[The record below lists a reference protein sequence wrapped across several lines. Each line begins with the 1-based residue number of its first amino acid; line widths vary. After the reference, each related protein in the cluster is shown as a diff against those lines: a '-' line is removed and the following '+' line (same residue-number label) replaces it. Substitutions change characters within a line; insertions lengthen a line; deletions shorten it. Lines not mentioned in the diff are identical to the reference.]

1 MASTLATIAAIAV
14 LFVVAP
20 VPGSVDTAGTA
31 RPDRVAAAMPAVH
44 WTFDGGPDGW
54 RAVFGP
60 GQVRSTVIKEHVK
73 IGGGA
78 LESSYTI
85 APHTYFAIARSVTV
99 PDQPAITLSFWIK
112 SMKTER
118 LGIYL
123 TERDGSG
130 YGYLLALPVGQW
142 KRFVLT
148 SRQFVLD
155 HTSPGNT
162 DENGRLDVG
171 QIAWIT
177 IVDFT
182 GLFSPERAP
191 ASFYVDDFRIA
202 P

>member
-14 LFVVAP
+14 LLLVVP
-20 VPGSVDTAGTA
+20 FGGPAGTA
-31 RPDRVAAAMPAVH
+31 HLDVAAAAMPAVH
-44 WTFDGGPDGW
+44 WTFDGGPEGW

-60 GQVRSTVIKEHVK
+60 GQVRSTVIKEHVR
-73 IGGGA
+73 IGSGA

-85 APHTYFAIARSVTV
+85 APHTYFAVARPVTV

-118 LGIYL
+118 LAIYL

-130 YGYLLALPVGQW
+130 YGHLLSLPVGQW
-142 KRFVLT
+142 KRLTLT
-148 SRQFVLD
+148 SRQFMLD
-155 HTSPGNT
+155 ATSPGNT

-182 GLFSPERAP
+182 GLFSHERAA
-191 ASFYVDDFRIA
+191 ASFSVDDFRIA